1 MAQTSYT
8 DKSNDIEG
16 LPDFIIMCSPFAAC
30 DPVSLHSLFV
40 HNVHSTLHAPGYSG
54 IVYL

>member
-1 MAQTSYT
+1 MAKNSYI
-8 DKSNDIEG
+8 DKSSDADG

-40 HNVHSTLHAPGYSG
+40 HKVHSTLHAPDYSG
-54 IVYL
+54 VVYM